1 MMLIF
6 HPDKV
11 DVHFKNE
18 DRSIFEEFSKT
29 ILRTTK
35 EDLTDQNWRN
45 TTERILYEV
54 NYARGYAKDYEDWS
68 MKCDLLYHI
77 SKKCWRPSATRSCR
91 QRDTGY
97 TGNVQH
103 WRNLQHCT
111 LVEASARTTRSC
123 FYTFEYKFCH
133 T

>member
-35 EDLTDQNWRN
+35 EDLTDQNWQN

-68 MKCDLLYHI
+68 MKCDLLLSYQQEVL
-77 SKKCWRPSATRSCR
+77 AT
-91 QRDTGY
+91 QRDEELQAKGY
-97 TGNVQH
+97 WVY
-103 WRNLQHCT
+103 RECT
-111 LVEASARTTRSC
+111 TLEEFTALYVGRSVGQNDS
-123 FYTFEYKFCH
+123 
-133 T
+133 